1 MRHFSVEL
9 EELNQS
15 LLQMGGLVEQSIRR
29 AVQSVVEREKE
40 VAKQV
45 MRDEERINQMQLE
58 IDAGTTRLLA
68 LNQPVASDLRRL
80 TAILK
85 INTDLER
92 MGDLA
97 VNIAERA
104 ISLANRPKLKAMV
117 DIPKMASLTES
128 MLLRSLDAFV
138 KGDAELA
145 TSVLLADN
153 EVDNLRDVVYEEMV
167 ALMQREPMLVPG
179 AVDMMFVAR
188 NLERIADHS
197 TNIAEDVIFLVKG
210 EDVRHHHSQLMPQG

>member
-45 MRDEERINQMQLE
+45 MRDEERVNQMQLE
-58 IDAGTTRLLA
+58 IDASTTRLLA
-68 LNQPVASDLRRL
+68 LNQPVARDLRRL

-97 VNIAERA
+97 VNVAERA
-104 ISLANRPKLKAMV
+104 ISLANRPRLKAMV

-138 KGDAELA
+138 KGDADLA
-145 TSVLLADN
+145 TSVLTSDN
-153 EVDNLRDVVYEEMV
+153 EVDALRDAVYDEMV
-167 ALMQREPMLVPG
+167 ALMQREPMAVPG
-179 AVDMMFVAR
+179 AVDLMFVAR

-210 EDVRHHHSQLMPQG
+210 EDVRHHHSHSVPLA

>member
-1 MRHFSVEL
+1 MRHFSIEL

-58 IDAGTTRLLA
+58 IDAATTRLLA

-167 ALMQREPMLVPG
+167 AMMQREPMTVPG
-179 AVDMMFVAR
+179 AVDLMFVAR

>member
-138 KGDAELA
+138 KGDADLA
-145 TSVLLADN
+145 TTVLLADN
-153 EVDNLRDVVYEEMV
+153 EVDSLRDTVYEELV
-167 ALMQREPMLVPG
+167 GLMQREPVVVPG
-179 AVDMMFVAR
+179 AVDLMFVAR

-197 TNIAEDVIFLVKG
+197 TNIAEDVIFLVRG
-210 EDVRHHHSQLMPQG
+210 EDVRHHHSQLTSPA

>member
-29 AVQSVVEREKE
+29 AVQSVVEREKD

-45 MRDEERINQMQLE
+45 MRDEERVNQMQLE

-167 ALMQREPMLVPG
+167 ALMQREQIG
-179 AVDMMFVAR
+179 RASCR
-188 NLERIADHS
+188 ER
-197 TNIAEDVIFLVKG
+197 V
-210 EDVRHHHSQLMPQG
+210 

>member
-1 MRHFSVEL
+1 MRHFSIEL

-58 IDAGTTRLLA
+58 IDAATTRLLA

-167 ALMQREPMLVPG
+167 ALMQREPMVVPG
-179 AVDMMFVAR
+179 AVDLMFVAR

-197 TNIAEDVIFLVKG
+197 TNIAEDVIFLVRG
-210 EDVRHHHSQLMPQG
+210 EDVRHHHSQLTPQA

>member
-1 MRHFSVEL
+1 MRHFSIEL

-58 IDAGTTRLLA
+58 IDAATTRLLA

-167 ALMQREPMLVPG
+167 ALMQREPMVVPG
-179 AVDMMFVAR
+179 CVDVMFVAR

-210 EDVRHHHSQLMPQG
+210 EDVRHHHSQLTPQG

>member
-68 LNQPVASDLRRL
+68 LNQPVAGDLRRL

-97 VNIAERA
+97 VNIGERA
-104 ISLANRPKLKAMV
+104 ISLANRPKLQAMV

-138 KGDAELA
+138 KGDADLA

-153 EVDNLRDVVYEEMV
+153 EVDDLRDVVYEEMV
-167 ALMQREPMLVPG
+167 SLMQREPMLVPG

-210 EDVRHHHSQLMPQG
+210 EDVRHHHSQLTPQG

>member
-68 LNQPVASDLRRL
+68 LNQPVAGDLRRL

-153 EVDNLRDVVYEEMV
+153 EVDNLRDVVYDEMV
-167 ALMQREPMLVPG
+167 AMMQREPMVVPG

-197 TNIAEDVIFLVKG
+197 TNIAEDVIFLVRG
-210 EDVRHHHSQLMPQG
+210 EDVRHHHSQLTPQG